1 VKQGKRPIATAALVA
16 ILATG
21 ASPTT
26 AVWAAEAGDVQDLRQ
41 EVGRL
46 RAQLQT
52 LQGAIAEVTELE
64 RQRDV
69 AVIKTLKEPIAP
81 AHAAAPPPP
90 PAAPVAASETASEAR
105 ATTTPPTAA
114 AARDDKPRG
123 ASRHRRHRRSA
134 RSRR

>member
-16 ILATG
+16 LFATG
-21 ASPTT
+21 LSPTT
-26 AVWAAEAGDVQDLRQ
+26 AVWAAEAGDVQDLRL

-46 RAQLQT
+46 RAQLQA

-69 AVIKTLKEPIAP
+69 AVIKTLKEPVAP
-81 AHAAAPPPP
+81 AHAAAPPP
-90 PAAPVAASETASEAR
+90 PAAPVAASEAASEAR
-105 ATTTPPTAA
+105 GTTTPPTAA
-114 AARDDKPRG
+114 AASDDKPRG